1 MQDALSKIDLSK
13 NGSYFKFILLLL
25 GDINLNP
32 GLTTP
37 KRNDILWEI
46 VVFLQSGWIISL
58 ILYLKLA
65 VMHEHIKKSYRLHSF
80 RYK

>member
-32 GLTTP
+32 GLTIP
-37 KRNDILWEI
+37 KRNDILWETS
-46 VVFLQSGWIISL
+46 FSTEWMDYQL